1 MEQEFKDYYAALGVS
16 SDADDKTIKQTYR
29 KLARQYH
36 PDVNPGDT
44 AAEDTFKELNEAY
57 QVLGD
62 PEKRK
67 QYDTLREQYRQW
79 QQRGGMGGFNYQQ
92 PGGAPG
98 GFAYSQTISPEDLQD
113 LFGGESPFSDFFS
126 SMFGQGAA
134 QGAANRPMRGRDIEA
149 TATISLEEAFH
160 GTTRGI
166 QVGERHIEARIPAGA
181 RSGTRIRLA
190 GQGSPGAAGRPAGDL
205 YLQVEI
211 APHPVFEREQ
221 DDLTADIPVDIYTAA
236 VGGEARVQ
244 TMDGT
249 VRLKIPPR
257 TQADRTFRLRGKG
270 MPRLNN
276 PEQRGDMYVKV
287 KLVLPDELSEH
298 EEATLR
304 NLAQERQAA

>member
-16 SDADDKTIKQTYR
+16 PDADDKTIKQTYR

-92 PGGAPG
+92 PGGGPG

-134 QGAANRPMRGRDIEA
+134 PGAANRPRRGRDIEA
-149 TATISLEEAFH
+149 TATISLEEAFQ

-166 QVGERHIEARIPAGA
+166 QVGERRIEARIPAGA

-190 GQGSPGAAGRPAGDL
+190 GQGNPGAAGGPAGDL

-221 DDLTADIPVDIYTAA
+221 DDLTAAIPVDIYTAA

-298 EEATLR
+298 EETTLR